1 MAERLV
7 RLSTPG
13 RLYKSHRDGFERVRL
28 ALHIAG
34 IETGTTDSLHAMRTV
49 AEQERIFL
57 ERYTPQLVGDGR
69 YGDVRWWNYV
79 RYVRTSPLG
88 SAAIPGTSNHGR
100 GDTADFQGLGGYD
113 SATWKRAARIL
124 AEHGWDNTEGRSVG
138 EPWHWRRF
146 AANDNHATEEV
157 MTVAQFDEII
167 KNQKAIAAD
176 IDWLKNRLGGSMAD
190 GDPTVDAA
198 LKALSKDVKAQAET
212 TAYKDSG
219 LARSVLEQ
227 TGDKASN
234 STKVEWK
241 YVPVYAQAILYGI
254 RALLKAAG
262 EILDLLKKIA
272 AKVGA

>member
-1 MAERLV
+1 MVASMAERLV

-13 RLYKSHRDGFERVRL
+13 RLYKSHRDGFERVLLDLYLR
-28 ALHIAG
+28 G
-34 IETGTTDSLHAMRTV
+34 IETGTTDATHAMRTV
-49 AEQERIFL
+49 EEQEEIFFA
-57 ERYTPQLVGDGR
+57 RYTRQAFGSGK
-69 YGDVRWWNYV
+69 YGDVRWYKGV

-100 GDTADFQGLGGYD
+100 GDTVDFQGLGGYD

-124 AEHGWDNTEGRSVG
+124 AEHGWDNTEGRRVG
-138 EPWHWRRF
+138 EPWHWTRID
-146 AANDNHATEEV
+146 ANDNHRTEEV
-157 MTVAQFDEII
+157 ITVAQYDEIM
-167 KNQKAIAAD
+167 KGQKALAAD

-254 RALLKAAG
+254 RELLKRTEKEA
-262 EILDLLKKIA
+262 
-272 AKVGA
+272 